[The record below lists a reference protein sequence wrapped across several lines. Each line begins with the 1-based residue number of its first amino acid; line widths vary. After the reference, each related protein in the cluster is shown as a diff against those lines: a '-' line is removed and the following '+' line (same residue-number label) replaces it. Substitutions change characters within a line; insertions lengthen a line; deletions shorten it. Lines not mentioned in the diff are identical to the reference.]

1 MEMAQPSD
9 MELVNAAKSG
19 ENNAFRILVGRY
31 KGQVA
36 VTVFGMLGY
45 GGDAEDVGQEV
56 FIRFYK
62 SLGSFRGESTVGT
75 YLTRIAINLSLNEIK
90 KRKVRAL
97 LLMRK
102 SRDDMFFKQSESGEL
117 EMDNKEIVKAAIG
130 KLKSAYRSVVVLRLI
145 NGYSTREAANILK
158 VPEGTVLSRLKR
170 AQDILRR
177 LLKVSLEG
185 EYAY

>member
-1 MEMAQPSD
+1 
-9 MELVNAAKSG
+9 
-19 ENNAFRILVGRY
+19 
-31 KGQVA
+31 
-36 VTVFGMLGY
+36 
-45 GGDAEDVGQEV
+45 
-56 FIRFYK
+56 
-62 SLGSFRGESTVGT
+62 
-75 YLTRIAINLSLNEIK
+75 
-90 KRKVRAL
+90 
-97 LLMRK
+97 MRK